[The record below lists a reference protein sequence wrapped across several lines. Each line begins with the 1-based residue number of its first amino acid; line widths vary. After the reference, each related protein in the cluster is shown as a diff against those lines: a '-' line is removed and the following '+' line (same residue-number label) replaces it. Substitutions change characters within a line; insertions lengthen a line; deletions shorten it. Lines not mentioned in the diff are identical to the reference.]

1 MTVGFLHPSLTR
13 RFEDADIA
21 KERLC
26 GHFAVWAAS
35 PEARFMHGRFLWA
48 KWDVTELKEA
58 ELRERLEK
66 DDTFLRVGVV
76 GLREWESR
84 AKVGQANA

>member
-1 MTVGFLHPSLTR
+1 
-13 RFEDADIA
+13 
-21 KERLC
+21 
-26 GHFAVWAAS
+26 
-35 PEARFMHGRFLWA
+35 MHGRFLWA

-76 GLREWESR
+76 GIREWESR
-84 AKVGQANA
+84 AAAGKANA